1 MPADET
7 MPPPPTP
14 DSPPPGGYEFGEA
27 ENKVFAGLAS
37 KARGVG
43 FWSALYGI
51 LLLMNFAYGCLPKL
65 PVDPAGRGHLLGPL
79 RVNRIDWTGGVVDID
94 LGALIT
100 GLVFL
105 LLGLWS
111 RGAASGF
118 DAVAKTRGGDVGH
131 LMGALKELSKLYGF
145 LGRLI
150 FLVVLVVTLAMIV
163 VGVGL
168 FASSMKP
175 GGP

>member
-1 MPADET
+1 MPVDEI
-7 MPPPPTP
+7 PPLKPASPT
-14 DSPPPGGYEFGEA
+14 PGGYEFGEA

-51 LLLMNFAYGCLPKL
+51 LLLLNFAYGCLPKR

-79 RVNRIDWTGGVVDID
+79 RVDRIDWTGGVGDVD

-100 GLVFL
+100 GMVFL

-111 RGAASGF
+111 RRAASGF
-118 DAVAKTRGGDVGH
+118 DAVAKTRGGDLGH

-145 LGRLI
+145 LDRLI
-150 FLVVLVVTLAMIV
+150 FVVVLVVTLAMIA
-163 VGVGL
+163 VGVAL
-168 FASSMKP
+168 VVSTVKP